1 MPYYIPAMD
10 NLQQGPWKN
19 RLVENPR
26 VINEV
31 KLNQCSNMNARTRLF
46 ALCIVQFCFTTSLV
60 CASNP
65 STIYV
70 YPFGST
76 HGEAFIASLSGVVA
90 RTSPEVF
97 MAVQGSDGTHDPEFW
112 LNKFVAD
119 NPATNVVWQS
129 SLPFYIDRY
138 KDKLNGY
145 VLYNSASIN
154 EATSVAGALGAVM
167 VHETLLPSISGP
179 LGAAGLG
186 QVEDVRGRNST
197 WVHTNYG
204 GMLNKNM
211 IFRQMPSFNQQL
223 RSLAILNAGFMFYE
237 TGTMRDTFLAG
248 QNDHTRVF
256 GWGYGNN
263 ESEFFGSASNHNLMG
278 VPADH
283 LTGSAAPARWEVAIP
298 NQPAHTQANT
308 PTDPNKHYVA
318 FVMSDG
324 DNVQWLTNDF
334 ARNSRWFGSTFR
346 GDFDFTFDLSPSLLD
361 VNPVAL
367 KYFYDQA
374 ATDGNKTF
382 FVTAG
387 GWGLNYPSATPDI
400 AGFMDATVAA
410 MQSVDQ
416 NIISVLDDSG
426 FNLAKLQQMV
436 ARPEVLGMMLKTG
449 PAYAGQNGTIY
460 WHEGKPIVSVKYT
473 LWDSFDTPNEII
485 NALNNA
491 PVNPLHDQSS
501 YSIVNVHPWSTN
513 TAGGGTG
520 NPMSNVKYI
529 VDNLDANVEVVTL
542 EELIIHLRNN
552 HGTLVDEPIGQNI
565 LLNGSFEIP
574 ASGNPSRPANWFYAA
589 APGATQLVI
598 GMDSTGEGSKA
609 AAINQA
615 NADWRSAQMEVESGE
630 RLTFSFDF
638 MFSGVPS
645 GSRFRADARFFTESN
660 NFVGETVQFLD
671 AANYE
676 AGVWHNFTT
685 TAVVPAGASV
695 GDIRFSTFFGPFA
708 AGQVLI
714 DDVQLLRNMPISG
727 DYNADRM
734 VDAADY
740 IVWRKAF
747 GRNVV
752 PGLSADGNHDGTVNE
767 EDYAVWRGNFGNM
780 LSAAQIAGSAVAPE
794 PGMRLVLWITALA
807 LTMQR
812 ESQAIGRQWKK
823 ARINSTRVGG

>member
-1 MPYYIPAMD
+1 MES
-10 NLQQGPWKN
+10 L
-19 RLVENPR
+19 R
-26 VINEV
+26 VIKAV
-31 KLNQCSNMNARTRLF
+31 ILNLWSCVGAFPYLF
-46 ALCIVQFCFTTSLV
+46 VLCGIVQFCLSPCPV
-60 CASNP
+60 YAANP

-76 HGEAFIASLSGVVA
+76 HGETFMASLSGVVA

-112 LNKFVAD
+112 LREFIAD
-119 NPATNVVWQS
+119 NPGTNVVWQN

-138 KDKLNGY
+138 KDKLSGY
-145 VLYNSASIN
+145 VLYNNASIN

-167 VHETLLPSISGP
+167 VHETLLPSISVA
-179 LGAAGLG
+179 LGTAGIA

-197 WVHTNYG
+197 WVYSNYG

-223 RSLAILNAGFMFYE
+223 RSLAVLNSGFMFYE
-237 TGTMRDTFLAG
+237 TGAARDAFLAG

-256 GWGYGNN
+256 GWGYGNS
-263 ESEFFGSASNHNLMG
+263 ESEFFGSASVNNLMG

-283 LTGSAAPARWEVAIP
+283 LSGSAAPARWEVAVP
-298 NQPAHTQANT
+298 SQPAHTPADT

-334 ARNSRWFGSTFR
+334 ARSTRWFGSTYR
-346 GDFDFTFDLSPSLLD
+346 GEFDFTFDMSPSLLD

-367 KYFYDQA
+367 KYFYDEA
-374 ATDGNKTF
+374 ASDENKTF
-382 FVTAG
+382 FVSAG

-410 MQSVDQ
+410 MQAVDQ

-436 ARPEVLGMMLKTG
+436 ARPEILGMMLKTG
-449 PAYAGQNGTIY
+449 PAYAGQNGAIH
-460 WHEGKPIVSVKYT
+460 WHDGKPIVSVKYT
-473 LWDSFDTPNEII
+473 LWDGFDTPNEII
-485 NALNNA
+485 AALNNA

-501 YSIVNVHPWSTN
+501 YSIVNVHPWSTS

-520 NPMSNVKYI
+520 NPMTNVKYI
-529 VDNLDANVEVVTL
+529 VDNLDTDVEVVTL

-552 HGTLVDEPIGQNI
+552 HGTLVDNPIGQNI
-565 LLNGSFEIP
+565 VLNGSFEIP

-589 APGATQLVI
+589 APGATQLVN

-615 NADWRSAQMEVESGE
+615 NADWRSAQMEVQAGE
-630 RLTFSFDF
+630 QLTFSFDF
-638 MFSGVPS
+638 MFNGVPS
-645 GSRFRADARFFTESN
+645 GSRFRADARFFTQSN
-660 NFVGETVQFLD
+660 SFVGETVQFLD
-671 AANYE
+671 AANYA

-685 TAVVPAGASV
+685 AAVVPAGASI

-708 AGQVLI
+708 GGQVLI
-714 DDVQLLRNMPISG
+714 DDVQLLRNVAIPG
-727 DYNADRM
+727 DYNADQK

-740 IVWRKAF
+740 VVWRKEF
-747 GRNVV
+747 GHDVV
-752 PGLSADGNHDGTVNE
+752 PGLGADGNRDGVVNE
-767 EDYAVWRGNFGNM
+767 LDYAVWRVSFGNT
-780 LSAAQIAGSAVAPE
+780 SGSAQSIQELIAPE
-794 PGMRLVLWITALA
+794 PTGTLLCAVAAALTAL
-807 LTMQR
+807 R
-812 ESQAIGRQWKK
+812 G
-823 ARINSTRVGG
+823 